1 MDHKTSTITALNELG
16 RFLSQ
21 FSTESTKKNDSVRFN
36 DLFFDGFLHQIKVSK
51 EHNGWFSTSNMMF
64 AIESWAKLLQTEPLT
79 NWVSNY
85 TFESASPKKVAII
98 MAGNI
103 PLGRIS

>member
-36 DLFFDGFLHQIKVSK
+36 DLFFDGFKHQIKLSK
-51 EHNGWFSTSNMMF
+51 EHNGWFSEANIMF
-64 AIESWAKLLQTEPLT
+64 AIESWAKLLHNRTV
-79 NWVSNY
+79 N
-85 TFESASPKKVAII
+85 
-98 MAGNI
+98 
-103 PLGRIS
+103 